1 MQNKVLYILLGLVA
15 AILVIRASVF
25 TVTEGRLAIK
35 SVGGNIVDSNIAP
48 GLHFRIPLVEE
59 VALFD
64 KRIITQLYP
73 AERFL
78 TREQEQLNVDFYVKW
93 RINDLRRYYEA
104 TGGTEEVANAR
115 LGETIKDSIKSVVTQ
130 RTLQQVITAERAE
143 FTDAMM
149 KNARPA
155 AEQLGVQLVD
165 VRITK
170 IDLPQ
175 QVRDSVFDRMRATFK
190 AQAAK
195 ASRRRNGPAPKR
207 TSSKPRSWPTPRA
220 MLRRS
225 AGRAMPRR
233 ARCTRSRIRK
243 MRSSTVSTA
252 ACSPI
257 VTPSARRAMCWSSLR
272 TTPTSSISSN
282 RSRSA
287 NSSGHHDGNWLERV
301 GALSGRSF
309 CTILG
314 ARRHTALLES
324 ERCAA
329 PDGQVGPDRN
339 AAASLGR
346 IDQHG
351 GGPRVIVDGAQWVRT
366 WS

>member
-1 MQNKVLYILLGLVA
+1 MQNRLLYILLGVVA
-15 AILVIRASVF
+15 AILLIRASVF
-25 TVTEGRLAIK
+25 TVTEGRLAIR

-48 GLHFRIPLVEE
+48 GLHLRVPLVQE

-93 RINDLRRYYEA
+93 RIDDLRRYYEA

-130 RTLQQVITAERAE
+130 RTLQQVITADRAD

-195 ASRRRNGPAPKR
+195 LRAEGVETSERTRAEANKQQTEVLAEAARQAAQTRGEGDALASEVYA
-207 TSSKPRSWPTPRA
+207 
-220 MLRRS
+220 
-225 AGRAMPRR
+225 
-233 ARCTRSRIRK
+233 
-243 MRSSTVSTA
+243 
-252 ACSPI
+252 
-257 VTPSARRAMCWSSLR
+257 
-272 TTPTSSISSN
+272 
-282 RSRSA
+282 
-287 NSSGHHDGNWLERV
+287 
-301 GALSGRSF
+301 RSF
-309 CTILG
+309 SKNAEFYSFYRSMQLYRESIGTQG
-314 ARRHTALLES
+314 DLLVLS
-324 ERCAA
+324 
-329 PDGQVGPDRN
+329 PDSAYFKYFKQPQQQR
-339 AAASLGR
+339 
-346 IDQHG
+346 
-351 GGPRVIVDGAQWVRT
+351 
-366 WS
+366 

>member
-1 MQNKVLYILLGLVA
+1 MQNRVLYILIGLVA
-15 AILVIRASVF
+15 AILVIRSSVF
-25 TVTEGRLAIK
+25 TVTEGQLAIK
-35 SVGGNIVDSNIAP
+35 SIGGDIIDSDFAP
-48 GLHFRIPLVEE
+48 GLHFRIPVVQE

-93 RINDLRRYYEA
+93 RIDNLRRYYES

-130 RTLQQVITAERAE
+130 RSLQQVITADRTE

-175 QVRDSVFDRMRATFK
+175 QVRDSVYDRMRASFK

-195 ASRRRNGPAPKR
+195 L
-207 TSSKPRSWPTPRA
+207 RA
-220 MLRRS
+220 E
-225 AGRAMPRR
+225 GVE
-233 ARCTRSRIRK
+233 T
-243 MRSSTVSTA
+243 
-252 ACSPI
+252 
-257 VTPSARRAMCWSSLR
+257 
-272 TTPTSSISSN
+272 
-282 RSRSA
+282 
-287 NSSGHHDGNWLERV
+287 
-301 GALSGRSF
+301 
-309 CTILG
+309 
-314 ARRHTALLES
+314 S
-324 ERCAA
+324 ERTRAEANKQQTETLADAARQAAQIRGEGDAAASEVYAKSYSKNAEFYSFYRSMQSYRESVGTQGDILVVA
-329 PDGQVGPDRN
+329 PDGAYFKYFKQAQP
-339 AAASLGR
+339 
-346 IDQHG
+346 QH
-351 GGPRVIVDGAQWVRT
+351 
-366 WS
+366 